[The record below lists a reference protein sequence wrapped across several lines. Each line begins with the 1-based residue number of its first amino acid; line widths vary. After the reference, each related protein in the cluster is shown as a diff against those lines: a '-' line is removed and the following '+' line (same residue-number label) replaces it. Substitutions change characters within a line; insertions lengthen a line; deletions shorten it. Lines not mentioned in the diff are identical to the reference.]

1 MPMIGNS
8 CTKVSALWFG
18 PKGRNLATTI
28 LLMGFYIPN
37 TIEEF
42 LDEKIKPAGIY
53 VCVLST
59 IFTPLCFL
67 LIYDKPDFSPTMGE
81 EEKKN

>member
-1 MPMIGNS
+1 M
-8 CTKVSALWFG
+8 
-18 PKGRNLATTI
+18 
-28 LLMGFYIPN
+28 
-37 TIEEF
+37 
-42 LDEKIKPAGIY
+42 Y

-81 EEKKN
+81 EEKKNKGALSFGE